1 MSDFAYAYFST
12 EMDKLELPLLE
23 EIFEKAK
30 RLILKKKT
38 TEMEFEGVTVDA
50 EEVAK
55 INAVYSKISK
65 EEQTINC
72 NASMQSM
79 WEVVKDDSW

>member
-12 EMDKLELPLLE
+12 EMDKLELPQLE

-38 TEMEFEGVTVDA
+38 EGVTVDA

-55 INAVYSKISK
+55 INAVYSKIPK

-72 NASMQSM
+72 DASIQSM
-79 WEVVKDDSW
+79 WEVVKNDSW